1 MKEDA
6 NILFVKKTAGKVSL
20 INSGGNFKFI
30 LGAHG
35 TLHCFDLSFN
45 IFVIRAKFLPVSTS
59 G

>member
-6 NILFVKKTAGKVSL
+6 NKLLVKKTAEKVSI
-20 INSGGNFKFI
+20 INSRGNFKFI

-45 IFVIRAKFLPVSTS
+45 IL
-59 G
+59 